1 MLNSAEHSTL
11 TFISRKK
18 KNILGI
24 SIISEPEKKL
34 NFLRC
39 KTVKMCIRMGM
50 KLAENEIFP
59 FHKC

>member
-1 MLNSAEHSTL
+1 MLNSPEHGTL
-11 TFISRKK
+11 IFISRK

-24 SIISEPEKKL
+24 SIISEPEEKL

-39 KTVKMCIRMGM
+39 KTVKKCIRMGM
-50 KLAENEIFP
+50 KLAENEIFL